1 MTDRPETLA
10 DIDYDRNPSRQDF
23 GVVDDDKIAGMQQV
37 GQVAHMAMLNTIA
50 PVDKQPGGVTRLDRF
65 LGDTFR
71 REVVVDISERLRAV
85 RHPIEGTSF
94 RSRPA
99 REMFA

>member
-1 MTDRPETLA
+1 
-10 DIDYDRNPSRQDF
+10 
-23 GVVDDDKIAGMQQV
+23 
-37 GQVAHMAMLNTIA
+37 MAMLNTIA
-50 PVDKQPGGVTRLDRF
+50 PIDKQPGGVTRLNRF

-71 REVVVDISERLRAV
+71 REVVVDVGKRLRAI